1 MVCCFANGAV
11 YVSRR
16 SSMKR
21 DVIDSGKSAV
31 MRVAGEG
38 RRLCGHEVDVAA
50 SPVWP
55 WIRRFEFTAWASNWR
70 FRALHLTGFGFV
82 GVPPGLLGAWTVD
95 AGRVPGRSRW
105 SRWDGAWPGPFD
117 QLPVAY
123 RVVADGQL
131 QHAQTS
137 AQNHLGDH
145 YLHCTGPARP
155 GPIRNPPRST
165 FPVAGFLPLF
175 WQETSR

>member
-70 FRALHLTGFGFV
+70 FRALHLTGV
-82 GVPPGLLGAWTVD
+82 GLWESRQGWWARGRSMLGGCPV
-95 AGRVPGRSRW
+95 VPGGRGGMGR
-105 SRWDGAWPGPFD
+105 G
-117 QLPVAY
+117 
-123 RVVADGQL
+123 
-131 QHAQTS
+131 
-137 AQNHLGDH
+137 LGR
-145 YLHCTGPARP
+145 LISCR
-155 GPIRNPPRST
+155 
-165 FPVAGFLPLF
+165 
-175 WQETSR
+175 